1 VFASDWDCTLE
12 PEDGTLALRI
22 GLRQVR
28 SLRED
33 EAARIVAARTGDA
46 GPPASIAELGA
57 RASLNTATLQRLA
70 EAGALAALGRHRHA
84 ASWDALAAEPP
95 PGPLPLRHAPEPAHA
110 LPAPSEAQEI
120 LADYRQ
126 LALSTGRHPLALLR
140 AQLAAAGIRTGLELR
155 GLPDG
160 SHVRAAGLVTH
171 IQRPGT
177 AAGVV
182 FLSLED
188 ETGIVNVILWPQV
201 YEAQRE
207 LALAASL
214 LVVSGDLQNREGVVH
229 VVARRLHDRSRWL
242 GGLARRSR
250 DFH

>member
-1 VFASDWDCTLE
+1 M
-12 PEDGTLALRI
+12 
-22 GLRQVR
+22 
-28 SLRED
+28 
-33 EAARIVAARTGDA
+33 
-46 GPPASIAELGA
+46 
-57 RASLNTATLQRLA
+57 
-70 EAGALAALGRHRHA
+70 
-84 ASWDALAAEPP
+84 
-95 PGPLPLRHAPEPAHA
+95 PLRPAAEPAHA
-110 LPAPSEAQEI
+110 LPAPSEAQEV

-140 AQLAAAGIRTGLELR
+140 PGLADAGIRTGLELR

-160 SHVRAAGLVTH
+160 SQVRAAGLVTH
-171 IQRPGT
+171 LQRPGT

-201 YEAQRE
+201 YEAQRGV
-207 LALAASL
+207 ALAASL
-214 LVVSGDLQNREGVVH
+214 LVVSGELQNREGVVH